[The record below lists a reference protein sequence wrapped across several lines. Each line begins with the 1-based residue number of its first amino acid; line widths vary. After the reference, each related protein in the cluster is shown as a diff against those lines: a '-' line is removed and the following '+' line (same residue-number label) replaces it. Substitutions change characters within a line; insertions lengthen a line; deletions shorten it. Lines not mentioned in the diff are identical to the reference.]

1 MLCDIYPNELK
12 TFPYN
17 YLYIIYVAALFIIA
31 KTWKQPR
38 CLLIDEWTNKLW
50 HTMVVEEGRE
60 MKKNSTED
68 FYDSETILYDTAVWN
83 TCH

>member
-1 MLCDIYPNELK
+1 MFLGTDSTELK
-12 TFPYN
+12 TTSPRGVGMNVYN
-17 YLYIIYVAALFIIA
+17 RFIHHP
-31 KTWKQPR
+31 KNWKQPR

>member
-1 MLCDIYPNELK
+1 MD
-12 TFPYN
+12 
-17 YLYIIYVAALFIIA
+17 
-31 KTWKQPR
+31 
-38 CLLIDEWTNKLW
+38 KLW